1 MRMFPEDNDKIVL
14 HTPYGRGVVLRTR
27 QTISGISM
35 MEIELT
41 DWTKAKVSRGRR
53 RPSMLFSPTKFP
65 PVNPELGDEVIT
77 LFGRGKV

>member
-1 MRMFPEDNDKIVL
+1 
-14 HTPYGRGVVLRTR
+14 
-27 QTISGISM
+27 M